1 MVVWNLKVLE
11 WNINQRSSNKNVP
24 DYVINEIIRK
34 DPDII
39 VLVEFKGVKNAK
51 MMEENLSNY
60 YVSYYDGT
68 PYSLNDSRTG
78 NGVLIA
84 LKKDKFLQPEPKDIS
99 YPKVFDDKQPNW
111 LKVHSTLKNGEILDV
126 IGIRVRI
133 LKEST
138 KDLKSRK
145 EQIEWILKDNNK
157 INKQMILGDFN
168 YGPHRTAYKSELM
181 LNWQDIIDM
190 IRTYG
195 YLKEAISPY
204 SPVGTSWK
212 YANLD
217 WLITKGISVDTESD
231 YNELDWSFG
240 RYNKR
245 NYVQGYL
252 VPEGFFIR
260 NDSSYPDHAIF
271 TAEIGL

>member
-1 MVVWNLKVLE
+1 MTNLKVLE
-11 WNINQRSSNKNVP
+11 WNINQRSSSKDIPN
-24 DYVINEIIRK
+24 YVITEIIRK
-34 DPDII
+34 NPDII
-39 VLVEFKGVKNAK
+39 VLVEFKGVNNAE
-51 MMEENLSNY
+51 MMKENLSDY

-68 PYSLNDSRTG
+68 PYSLNSIRTG
-78 NGVLIA
+78 NGVFIA
-84 LKKDKFLQPEPKDIS
+84 LKKDKFSQPEDKDIS
-99 YPKVFDDKQPNW
+99 YPKIFEDKQPNW
-111 LKVHSTLKNGEILDV
+111 LKIHATLKNGEYFDV
-126 IGIRVRI
+126 IGVRVRI
-133 LKEST
+133 LEEST

-145 EQIEWILKDNNK
+145 EQVEWILKDNNK
-157 INKQMILGDFN
+157 LNKQIIVGDFN
-168 YGPHRTAYKSELM
+168 YGPHRTVYKSELK

-195 YLKEAISPY
+195 YLKEDISPY

-217 WLITKGISVDTESD
+217 WLITRGISVDTESD

-240 RYNKR
+240 RYNKS

-271 TAEIGL
+271 TAEIEL